1 MYSKRDRTRDEGFS
15 ALLRVV
21 LDNQMKIDRK
31 LDTLLEAVGTV
42 DQALRSME
50 RDDIKP
56 MVEKLDSALEA
67 AHDMGLGETI
77 QTGIQNILNYTG
89 APKREVSE

>member
-50 RDDIKP
+50 QDDIKP
-56 MVEKLDSALEA
+56 MVGKLDSALEA